1 MPRDFVNLGFTPE
14 SQLERVRQ
22 VGHAIPGLTPHTP
35 HLTPTPHTP
44 HNSPVISCARQS
56 NLTEGL
62 SFVLRQLSQGGGGKK
77 ITERVR
83 AEWREKYDPD
93 GTLSPDELRQKV
105 REEFIE
111 QGRAQLEAEGV
122 ENVNVMEVQN
132 VMEQMQVSRRCRCH
146 H

>member
-1 MPRDFVNLGFTPE
+1 M
-14 SQLERVRQ
+14 
-22 VGHAIPGLTPHTP
+22 
-35 HLTPTPHTP
+35 
-44 HNSPVISCARQS
+44 ISRARQS

-105 REEFIE
+105 REEFISSRG
-111 QGRAQLEAEGV
+111 GRHVTSHISLTPR
-122 ENVNVMEVQN
+122 
-132 VMEQMQVSRRCRCH
+132 SH
-146 H
+146 I